1 MHSIDLLPN
10 EGIIAQFDN
19 VGCESPDFKGFER
32 GELTL
37 TNMSLVFTYTQIK
50 MFGKDIDH
58 TFSWALRDIKVVN
71 GKPQLI
77 VDKGESHQCDVLLRK
92 GKIELRMGSH
102 ADLSKLVNGINKEI
116 TGSDEDV
123 VGAPKTFISGIA
135 SMLTGATKEMAE
147 AFTMSGLTK
156 PAGAKKVLR
165 ACLGC
170 GAALY
175 GTEGT
180 SVICEY
186 CGRTEQL

>member
-1 MHSIDLLPN
+1 MLCRS
-10 EGIIAQFDN
+10 
-19 VGCESPDFKGFER
+19 
-32 GELTL
+32 
-37 TNMSLVFTYTQIK
+37 
-50 MFGKDIDH
+50 
-58 TFSWALRDIKVVN
+58 
-71 GKPQLI
+71 
-77 VDKGESHQCDVLLRK
+77 DKGDSHQCDVLLRK

-156 PAGAKKVLR
+156 PAGAKKVSR

-170 GAALY
+170 GATLH
-175 GTEGT
+175 GPEGT

>member
-10 EGIIAQFDN
+10 EGIIVQFDG
-19 VGCESPDFKGFER
+19 VGCTSPDFKGFER

-58 TFSWALRDIKVVN
+58 RFSWALHDIKVVN

-77 VDKGESHQCDVLLRK
+77 IDKGDSHQCDILLRK

-102 ADLSKLVNGINKEI
+102 ADLVQLANGISKEI
-116 TGSDEDV
+116 TGSDEDI

-135 SMLTGATKEMAE
+135 SVLSGATKEMTE
-147 AFTMSGLTK
+147 AFNMSGLTK
-156 PAGAKKVLR
+156 PKAAKTVSKT
-165 ACLGC
+165 CFGC
-170 GAALY
+170 GAALH
-175 GTEGT
+175 GAEGT
-180 SVICEY
+180 SVTCEY
-186 CGRTEQL
+186 CGRSEHL